1 MINNGVGLIL
11 KQHSML
17 KIELNIHMAKV
28 NNDSDIALLG
38 RTLLCSYYKTYQI
51 VRALLKTILNFCLN
65 LNIDLT
71 KNYFR

>member
-11 KQHSML
+11 KQHPML
-17 KIELNIHMAKV
+17 KIELNIHMVKV
-28 NNDSDIALLG
+28 NNDSDIALFG

-65 LNIDLT
+65 LIIDLT